1 MSVESLKVY
10 RIGGK
15 DQAPKAEKSVKDFIC
30 CIKMIETLDIKRL
43 NSIISFSENNNVMT
57 TQFSKQTVEQNSTAK
72 NSWKSAFTAF
82 ADRRAAIML
91 FLGFSAGIPILLIFS
106 SLSLWLGEAGIEKSA
121 VTFFSWAA
129 LGYSFKFVWAP
140 LIDELP
146 VPFLTNKL
154 GRRRAWLLIA
164 QILIICAICIMAFSD
179 PSLGQGYL
187 YQMAVGAVL
196 LGFSAATQD
205 IVIDAYRIE
214 LAETEM
220 QTVLASTYNAG
231 YRIGMIV
238 AGAGALFLAA
248 SLGTAK
254 GNYIYDAWKYTYLVM
269 AAVMV
274 VGIITTLLIREPQVD
289 RVDKNY
295 KKTDYYRLVAVFV
308 MAVASFVC
316 CYIYSDDLIQYLQ
329 KTWSIQDS
337 ALKFLMETVRFLGS
351 GAAAIFVATL
361 LIRIGVVNKKMAYE
375 TWVNPIADFFKRY
388 GVKLALV
395 LLLLIGF
402 YRISDIIAGVISNV
416 FYQDLNFTK
425 EQIAAAVK
433 VYGVFFS
440 LLGGFLGGLLA
451 QRMNIMKLMFV
462 GAILASSTNLIF
474 IGLVKSGAPIQA
486 VTVHVGG
493 QTFTSQPDEVGY
505 WKVLIPNQVLL
516 NANKIQVDAGL
527 LQQSEPK
534 HFNLPYL
541 KDNGTAQIQLLPIT
555 SDNQISVSEATQNV
569 VVKGQVFGVK
579 ASDLNEDK
587 PIKLKLDEKEYSAKL
602 DKDGLFNGTID
613 GKDLN
618 ASKSKNVIAVLNFKQ
633 DHVAVGTQLSY
644 QLTDVKSDIDV
655 DLQPI
660 SALKADSS
668 EPVEIKG
675 KIIEKYSTGWL
686 YLAIILDN
694 LASGLAGAAFIAFL
708 SSLTSVSFTAVQY
721 AIFSS
726 LMTLTPKILGGY
738 SGTIVT
744 NIGYPKFFLMTTLI
758 SIPILILVAWVGK
771 LLKDHELRKQNEL
784 DNSDVIIK

>member
-1 MSVESLKVY
+1 
-10 RIGGK
+10 
-15 DQAPKAEKSVKDFIC
+15 
-30 CIKMIETLDIKRL
+30 
-43 NSIISFSENNNVMT
+43 MT
-57 TQFSKQTVEQNSTAK
+57 TQLSQQSSEQNSTAK
-72 NSWKSAFTAF
+72 NGWKSAFAAF
-82 ADRRAAIML
+82 LDRRAAIML

-146 VPFLTNKL
+146 VPVLTKKL

-164 QILIICAICIMAFSD
+164 QLLIICAICIMAFSD
-179 PSLGQGYL
+179 PALGQSYI

-231 YRIGMIV
+231 YRLGMIV

-254 GNYIYDAWKYTYLVM
+254 GNYIYEAWKYTYLTM
-269 AAVMV
+269 AVVMV
-274 VGIITTLLIREPQVD
+274 VGLVTTLLIREPQVN
-289 RVDKNY
+289 RVDKHY
-295 KKTDYYRLVAVFV
+295 KNIDYYRLVLVFV
-308 MAVASFVC
+308 LAVASFVC
-316 CYIYSDDLIQYLQ
+316 FYIYSDDLIQYLQ
-329 KTWSIQDS
+329 SIWKIEDS
-337 ALKFLMETVRFLGS
+337 FLKFLMEAVRFLGS
-351 GAAAIFVATL
+351 GAGAVFVASV
-361 LIRIGVVNKKMAYE
+361 LIRLGVVNQQMAYE
-375 TWVNPIADFFKRY
+375 TWVNPITDFFKRY
-388 GVKLALV
+388 GLKLALV

-425 EQIAAAVK
+425 EQIAEAVK
-433 VYGVFFS
+433 IYGVIFS

-462 GAILASSTNLIF
+462 GAVLASSTNLIF
-474 IGLVKSGAPIQA
+474 IGLVKSGAPMQA
-486 VTVHVGG
+486 VQIHVADK
-493 QTFTSQPDEVGY
+493 TFQATPDEVGY
-505 WKVLIPNQVLL
+505 WKVTIPSQDLVQTKTLR
-516 NANKIQVDAGL
+516 IDAAL
-527 LQQSEPK
+527 ADQTVAQQYTV
-534 HFNLPYL
+534 PYL
-541 KDNGTAQIQLLPIT
+541 IDNGTAQIKLFPVT
-555 SDNQISVSEATQNV
+555 SDNSLTAAESKQSIVI
-569 VVKGQVFGVK
+569 KGQTVGLK
-579 ASDLNEDK
+579 LTDLQEDK
-587 PIKLKLDEKEYSAKL
+587 PITLKLDAKTYPAKL
-602 DKDGLFNGTID
+602 DKDGLFSGTID
-613 GKDLN
+613 GKDLQ
-618 ASKSKNVIAVLNFKQ
+618 ASASRTIIAIVNYKNPKTSLYTDQ
-633 DHVAVGTQLSY
+633 RY
-644 QLTDVKSDIDV
+644 QLTEKNADIDV
-655 DLQPI
+655 DIQPVPVV
-660 SALKADSS
+660 KADTNTS
-668 EPVEIKG
+668 VEIKG
-675 KIIEKYSTGWL
+675 KVIEQYSSGWL
-686 YLAIILDN
+686 YFAIVVDN

-758 SIPILILVAWVGK
+758 GIPILLLVLWVAK
-771 LLKDHELRKQNEL
+771 LLREHQLRETQ
-784 DNSDVIIK
+784 D

>member
-1 MSVESLKVY
+1 
-10 RIGGK
+10 
-15 DQAPKAEKSVKDFIC
+15 
-30 CIKMIETLDIKRL
+30 
-43 NSIISFSENNNVMT
+43 MT
-57 TQFSKQTVEQNSTAK
+57 TQLSQQSSEQNSTAK
-72 NSWKSAFTAF
+72 NGWKSAFAAF
-82 ADRRAAIML
+82 LDRRAAIML

-146 VPFLTNKL
+146 VPVLTKKL

-164 QILIICAICIMAFSD
+164 QLLIICAICIMAFSD
-179 PSLGQGYL
+179 PALGQSYI

-231 YRIGMIV
+231 YRLGMIV

-254 GNYIYDAWKYTYLVM
+254 GNYIYEAWKYTYLTM
-269 AAVMV
+269 AVVMV
-274 VGIITTLLIREPQVD
+274 VGLITTLLIREPQVD
-289 RVDKNY
+289 RVDKHY
-295 KKTDYYRLVAVFV
+295 KNIDYYRLVLVFV
-308 MAVASFVC
+308 LAVASFVC
-316 CYIYSDDLIQYLQ
+316 FYIYSDDLIQYLQ
-329 KTWSIQDS
+329 SIWKIEDS
-337 ALKFLMETVRFLGS
+337 FLKFLMEAVRFLGS
-351 GAAAIFVATL
+351 GAGAVFVASV
-361 LIRIGVVNKKMAYE
+361 LIRLGVVNQQMAYE

-388 GVKLALV
+388 GLKLALV

-425 EQIAAAVK
+425 EQIAEAVK
-433 VYGVFFS
+433 IYGVIFS

-462 GAILASSTNLIF
+462 GAVLASSTNLIF
-474 IGLVKSGAPIQA
+474 IGLVKSGAPMQA
-486 VTVHVGG
+486 VQIHVADK
-493 QTFTSQPDEVGY
+493 TFQATPDEVGY
-505 WKVLIPNQVLL
+505 WKVTIPSQDLAQTKTL
-516 NANKIQVDAGL
+516 RIDAAL
-527 LQQSEPK
+527 ADQTVAQQYTV
-534 HFNLPYL
+534 PYL
-541 KDNGTAQIQLLPIT
+541 IDNGTAQIKLFPVT
-555 SDNQISVSEATQNV
+555 SDNSLTAAESKQSIVI
-569 VVKGQVFGVK
+569 KGQTVGLK
-579 ASDLNEDK
+579 LTDLQEDK
-587 PIKLKLDEKEYSAKL
+587 PITLKLDAKTYPAKL
-602 DKDGLFNGTID
+602 DKDGLFSGTID
-613 GKDLN
+613 GKDLQAS
-618 ASKSKNVIAVLNFKQ
+618 ASKTIIAIVNYKNPKTSLYTDQ
-633 DHVAVGTQLSY
+633 RY
-644 QLTDVKSDIDV
+644 QLTEKKADIDV
-655 DLQPI
+655 DIQPVPVV
-660 SALKADSS
+660 KADTNTS
-668 EPVEIKG
+668 VEIKG
-675 KIIEKYSTGWL
+675 KVIEQYSSGWL
-686 YLAIILDN
+686 YFAIVVDN

-758 SIPILILVAWVGK
+758 GIPILLLVLWVAK
-771 LLKDHELRKQNEL
+771 LLREHQLRETQ
-784 DNSDVIIK
+784 D